1 MIHYFKRDFNKQK
14 NIKWGIFLK
23 GEDTL
28 IGIIEVMNVS
38 ININS
43 LTVGYFTHPDYWNKG
58 YTKRAIKLLLKYL
71 FKEIDVNRIEADVML
86 ENKYSKK
93 ALLTNGFIKE
103 GIIRQGNFWPGKG
116 IVDLEKYSILKQ
128 EYKD

>member
-1 MIHYFKRDFNKQK
+1 
-14 NIKWGIFLK
+14 
-23 GEDTL
+23 
-28 IGIIEVMNVS
+28 
-38 ININS
+38 
-43 LTVGYFTHPDYWNKG
+43 
-58 YTKRAIKLLLKYL
+58 L